1 MSDAVRH
8 GRTRHQGLT
17 GGGGGV
23 QRGNRDR
30 GERDEANPEGGRA
43 SILQSRRNGRIRI
56 RESGVKRRG
65 FAEGIT
71 AVAGIQPPVAG

>member
-43 SILQSRRNGRIRI
+43 SILEPQKW
-56 RESGVKRRG
+56 ED
-65 FAEGIT
+65 
-71 AVAGIQPPVAG
+71 